1 MEVGR
6 ELQVNGIT
14 EEVQGRTRLIGSEE
28 LRDSEHDEQLQMCRT
43 RLNSFR
49 A

>member
-6 ELQVNGIT
+6 ELQVDGIT

-28 LRDSEHDEQLQMCRT
+28 LSDSEHDELLQMCRT
-43 RLNSFR
+43 RLDSFR